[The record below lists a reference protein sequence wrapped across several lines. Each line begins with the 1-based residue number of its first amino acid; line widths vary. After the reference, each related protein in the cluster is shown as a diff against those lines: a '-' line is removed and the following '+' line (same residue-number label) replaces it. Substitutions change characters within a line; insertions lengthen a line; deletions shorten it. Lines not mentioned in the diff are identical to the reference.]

1 LLQNM
6 QRMKAFIHQQ
16 VNWPNFTWKND
27 EIVNLLSEARN
38 LQGRLIGKMES
49 LGFDL
54 RNEAL
59 LDTLTLD
66 VLKSSEIEGEYL
78 NPDQVRSSIARRLG
92 MEIAGSV
99 ESDRN
104 VDGVVEMMLDATQNC
119 FKPLTAERLF
129 DWHAALFPTGRSGM
143 YKITVA
149 DWRKDTTGPMQV
161 VSGALGKEK
170 VHFQAPDS
178 ILVEKE
184 MNQFLD
190 WFNNNSKI
198 DLVIKAAIAHLWFVT
213 IHPFEDGNGRITR
226 ALTDMLLA
234 QSDKSNQ
241 RFYSMSAQIR
251 IERKEY
257 YEILEK
263 TQKGNLDITEWIQW
277 FLNCLINALKST
289 DSLLIRVLFKAD
301 FWTKH
306 AGVLINERQ
315 KKLLNKLL
323 DGFDGKLTSSK
334 WAKIAKCS
342 KDTAIRDIN
351 DLIDKNILQ
360 KEAAGGRSTN
370 YELKIPVPLFPVP
383 LFLCSSVLLFFIL
396 PLYPVLPLGQL
407 KIGIPETKQP
417 LQSFRKDQVAF
428 PGFKVVAYLNRP
440 FWVGHG
446 AAKLLQVS
454 GMG

>member
-1 LLQNM
+1 
-6 QRMKAFIHQQ
+6 MKAFIHQKD
-16 VNWPNFTWKND
+16 NWPEFTWNSND
-27 EIVNLLSEARN
+27 FLDLLSEARN
-38 LQGRLIGKMES
+38 LQGRLLGKMER

-66 VLKSSEIEGEYL
+66 VLKSSEIEGEFL

-92 MEIAGSV
+92 MEIAGAV

-104 VDGVVEMMLDATQNC
+104 VEGVVEMMLDATQKC
-119 FKPLTAERLF
+119 FDPLTADRLF

-161 VSGALGKEK
+161 VSGAMGKEK
-170 VHFQAPDS
+170 VHFEAPNS
-178 ILVEKE
+178 NLVEKE
-184 MNQFLD
+184 MTRFLD
-190 WFNNNSKI
+190 WFNNSKI
-198 DLVIKAAIAHLWFVT
+198 ELVIKAAIAHLWFVT

-251 IERKEY
+251 LERKQY

-263 TQKGNLDITEWIQW
+263 TQKGNLDVTDWIVW
-277 FLNCLINALKST
+277 FLNCLINALKAT
-289 DSLLIRVLFKAD
+289 DSILTRVLFKAD
-301 FWTKH
+301 FWQTH
-306 AGVLINERQ
+306 IDTAINDRQ
-315 KKLLNKLL
+315 RKLLNKLM

-342 KDTAIRDIN
+342 KDSAVRDIN
-351 DLIDKNILQ
+351 DLIDKGILQ
-360 KEAAGGRSTN
+360 KEVAGGRSTN
-370 YELKIPVPLFPVP
+370 YEL
-383 LFLCSSVLLFFIL
+383 
-396 PLYPVLPLGQL
+396 
-407 KIGIPETKQP
+407 IGMP
-417 LQSFRKDQVAF
+417 S
-428 PGFKVVAYLNRP
+428 GNR
-440 FWVGHG
+440 VDG
-446 AAKLLQVS
+446 
-454 GMG
+454 

>member
-1 LLQNM
+1 MSNYIYQ
-6 QRMKAFIHQQ
+6 KE
-16 VNWPNFTWKND
+16 NWPDFTWDTEN
-27 EIVNLLSEARN
+27 IVNLLSEARN

-66 VLKSSEIEGEYL
+66 VLKSSEIEGAVL
-78 NPDQVRSSIARRLG
+78 NPDQVRSSIARKLG

-99 ESDRN
+99 NSDRD
-104 VDGVVEMMLDATQNC
+104 VDGVVEMMIDATQNC
-119 FKPLTAERLF
+119 FQPLTADRLF

-161 VSGALGKEK
+161 VSGAMGKEK

-178 ILVEKE
+178 ELVENE
-184 MNQFLD
+184 MLLFLD
-190 WFNNNSKI
+190 WFNNDDKL
-198 DLVIKAAIAHLWFVT
+198 DLVLKAAITHLWFVT

-226 ALTDMLLA
+226 ALSDMILA
-234 QSDKSNQ
+234 RADKSNQ

-251 IERKEY
+251 KDRKGY
-257 YEILEK
+257 YEMLEK

-277 FLNCLINALKST
+277 FMQCLINALKST
-289 DSLLIRVLFKAD
+289 DSILKQVLFKAD

-306 AGVLINERQ
+306 SKTTINERQ
-315 KKLLNKLL
+315 RKLINKLL

-351 DLIDKNILQ
+351 DLINKNILR

-370 YELKIPVPLFPVP
+370 YELVK
-383 LFLCSSVLLFFIL
+383 
-396 PLYPVLPLGQL
+396 
-407 KIGIPETKQP
+407 
-417 LQSFRKDQVAF
+417 
-428 PGFKVVAYLNRP
+428 
-440 FWVGHG
+440 
-446 AAKLLQVS
+446 
-454 GMG
+454 

>member
-1 LLQNM
+1 M
-6 QRMKAFIHQQ
+6 GTFIHQLT
-16 VNWPNFTWKND
+16 NWPHFTWNID

-38 LQGRLIGKMES
+38 LQGRLLGKMES

-54 RNEAL
+54 RNEAI

-78 NPDQVRSSIARRLG
+78 NPEQVRSSIARRLG

-104 VDGVVEMMLDATQNC
+104 VDGVVEMMVDATQNC
-119 FKPLTAERLF
+119 FKPLTTERLF

-161 VSGALGKEK
+161 VSGASYLPDRQVGKEK

-184 MNQFLD
+184 MHQFLD
-190 WFNNNSKI
+190 WFNNNLKV
-198 DLVIKAAIAHLWFVT
+198 DLVIKAALAHLWFVT
-213 IHPFEDGNGRITR
+213 IYPFEDGNGRITR

-251 IERKEY
+251 IERTAY

-277 FLNCLINALKST
+277 FLTCLINTLKST
-289 DSLLIRVLFKAD
+289 DSLLNRVLFKAD
-301 FWTKH
+301 FWTEH
-306 AGVLINERQ
+306 TGVLINERQ

-323 DGFDGKLTSSK
+323 DGFEGKLTSSK

-342 KDTAIRDIN
+342 KDTALRDIN

-360 KEAAGGRSTN
+360 KEAAGGRSTS
-370 YELKIPVPLFPVP
+370 YELKER
-383 LFLCSSVLLFFIL
+383 S
-396 PLYPVLPLGQL
+396 
-407 KIGIPETKQP
+407 
-417 LQSFRKDQVAF
+417 
-428 PGFKVVAYLNRP
+428 
-440 FWVGHG
+440 
-446 AAKLLQVS
+446 
-454 GMG
+454 

>member
-1 LLQNM
+1 
-6 QRMKAFIHQQ
+6 MKAFIHQKD
-16 VNWPNFTWKND
+16 NWPEFTWNS
-27 EIVNLLSEARN
+27 NNFLSLLSEARN
-38 LQGRLIGKMES
+38 LQGRLIGKMET

-66 VLKSSEIEGEYL
+66 VLKSSEIEGEFL

-92 MEIAGSV
+92 MEIAGAV

-104 VDGVVEMMLDATQNC
+104 VEGVVEMMLDATQNC
-119 FKPLTAERLF
+119 FTPLTAERLF

-161 VSGALGKEK
+161 VSGAMGKEK

-178 ILVEKE
+178 ELLEEE
-184 MNQFLD
+184 MTRFID
-190 WFNNNSKI
+190 WFNNNKI

-251 IERKEY
+251 IERKQY

-263 TQKGNLDITEWIQW
+263 TQKGNLDITDWIVW
-277 FLNCLINALKST
+277 FLNCLINSLIST
-289 DSLLIRVLFKAD
+289 DSILTRVLFKAE
-301 FWTKH
+301 FWQKH
-306 AGVLINERQ
+306 IDTAINDRQ
-315 KKLLNKLL
+315 RKLLNKIM
-323 DGFDGKLTSSK
+323 DGFEGKLTSSK

-342 KDTAIRDIN
+342 KDSAVRDIN
-351 DLIDKNILQ
+351 DLIEKGILQ

-370 YELKIPVPLFPVP
+370 YEL
-383 LFLCSSVLLFFIL
+383 
-396 PLYPVLPLGQL
+396 
-407 KIGIPETKQP
+407 IGMP
-417 LQSFRKDQVAF
+417 A
-428 PGFKVVAYLNRP
+428 GNR
-440 FWVGHG
+440 VDGLASH
-446 AAKLLQVS
+446 
-454 GMG
+454 

>member
-1 LLQNM
+1 M
-6 QRMKAFIHQQ
+6 RRMKTFIHQRD
-16 VNWPNFTWKND
+16 NWPNFTWSNN

-38 LQGRLIGKMES
+38 LQGRLIGKMET

-54 RNEAL
+54 RSEAL

-66 VLKSSEIEGEYL
+66 VLKSTEIEGEIL

-104 VDGVVEMMLDATQNC
+104 VDGMVEMMIDATQNC
-119 FKPLTAERLF
+119 LKPLTSERLF

-143 YKITVA
+143 YLITVA

-161 VSGALGKEK
+161 VSGAMGKEK

-178 ILVEKE
+178 SQLNSE
-184 MNQFLD
+184 MKKFLD
-190 WFNNNSKI
+190 WFNAVQAT

-213 IHPFEDGNGRITR
+213 THPFDDGNGRITR

-234 QSDKSNQ
+234 QSDKTTQ

-251 IERKEY
+251 IERKQY

-263 TQKGNLDITEWIQW
+263 TQAGNLDITGWIKW
-277 FLNCLINALKST
+277 FLSCLINALKST
-289 DSLLIRVLFKAD
+289 DSVLNRVLFKAD
-301 FWTKH
+301 FWNRYSKTS
-306 AGVLINERQ
+306 INERQ
-315 KKLLNKLL
+315 RKLLNIIL
-323 DGFDGKLTSSK
+323 DGFEGNLTSSK

-351 DLIDKNILQ
+351 DLIEKNILQ

-370 YELKIPVPLFPVP
+370 YDLKERPA
-383 LFLCSSVLLFFIL
+383 
-396 PLYPVLPLGQL
+396 G
-407 KIGIPETKQP
+407 
-417 LQSFRKDQVAF
+417 
-428 PGFKVVAYLNRP
+428 NRDD
-440 FWVGHG
+440 G
-446 AAKLLQVS
+446 
-454 GMG
+454 